1 MKARIFGIFLAF
13 VIMMSVPQVYAEPS
27 VSIVMEKTT
36 YNYCEKLFY
45 TIKVSEVTSDSAI
58 IHIRDQADNRSS
70 AIPIQIIGLETPVP
84 SQIAFDA
91 QIFQPGKY
99 FIDLQYSGVTTV
111 AEFDLVESDAVCISE
126 LMKPIIANWLSEKI
140 SDGFLMSAFQKY
152 VSVQLVDIPI
162 EINEGNIYE
171 IDIPKWV
178 KYIAYWW
185 MIDEISDD
193 VFAQAL
199 NYLIDESIISFP
211 IETEDMT

>member
-1 MKARIFGIFLAF
+1 MKAKIFGIFLVF

-36 YNYCEKLFY
+36 YSYCEKLFY
-45 TIKVSEVTSDSAI
+45 TIKVSEVTADSAI

-84 SQIAFDA
+84 SQVAFDA

-99 FIDLQYSGVTTV
+99 FIDLQYSGVTTT
-111 AEFDLVESDAVCISE
+111 AEFDLVESDAVCIPE

-152 VSVQLVDIPI
+152 VSVQLVDIPV
-162 EINEGNIYE
+162 EINEDNIYE

-185 MIDEISDD
+185 IIDEISDD
-193 VFAQAL
+193 VFAQAVS
-199 NYLIDESIISFP
+199 YLIDENIISFP

>member
-1 MKARIFGIFLAF
+1 MKGKIFGIFLAF

-36 YNYCEKLFY
+36 YSYCEKLFY
-45 TIKVSEVTSDSAI
+45 TIKVSEVTADSAI

-84 SQIAFDA
+84 SQVAFDA

-99 FIDLQYSGVTTV
+99 FIDLQYSGVTTT
-111 AEFDLVESDAVCISE
+111 AEFDLVESDAVCIPE

-152 VSVQLVDIPI
+152 VSVQLVDIPV
-162 EINEGNIYE
+162 EINEDNIYE

-185 MIDEISDD
+185 IIDEISDD
-193 VFAQAL
+193 VFAQAVS
-199 NYLIDESIISFP
+199 YLIDENIISFP